1 MDDSPLCLLHGICGS
16 RTSTTTATT
25 SSTSTENNIQTEYN
39 TYKILFLALLGCLTF
54 LLVAALSFLLIK
66 CCRKGVPVDVES
78 VQMEAVET
86 GFSNPVAH
94 QIKND

>member
-1 MDDSPLCLLHGICGS
+1 MDDSPFCLLHGFCGS

-25 SSTSTENNIQTEYN
+25 SSTSTETNIQTEYN
-39 TYKILFLALLGCLTF
+39 TILFLALLGCLTF

-66 CCRKGVPVDVES
+66 SCRKGVPVDIES